1 MTARDGNRFVRR
13 FEEPEGSGAFTR
25 HREVWPWSWPLPPLL
40 EGRGGTYEILRSRAQ
55 GAPFVTR
62 RARGARC
69 LCVCERACLSIVI
82 EASNAAGLR
91 IYKVNPRAREAL
103 K

>member
-1 MTARDGNRFVRR
+1 MKSSDRGRRGPRLSRGERAARV
-13 FEEPEGSGAFTR
+13 A
-25 HREVWPWSWPLPPLL
+25 
-40 EGRGGTYEILRSRAQ
+40 
-55 GAPFVTR
+55 
-62 RARGARC
+62 
-69 LCVCERACLSIVI
+69 LCVCERACFSIVI